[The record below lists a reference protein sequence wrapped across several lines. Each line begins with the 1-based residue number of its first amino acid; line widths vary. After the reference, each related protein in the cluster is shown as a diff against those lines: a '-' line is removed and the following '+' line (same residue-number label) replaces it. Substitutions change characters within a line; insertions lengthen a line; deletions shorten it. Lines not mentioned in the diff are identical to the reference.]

1 MEYNSR
7 REELIISE
15 YGRHVQGLIFHAKTI
30 EDKEYRQHFVEK
42 VVSLMDQMN
51 PQTKNVREHQEKLW
65 RHVFRIANYELDVVP
80 TVGDVPTPEMAFTH
94 PPKLT
99 YPQSEFRFRH
109 YGHYIQTMITKAL
122 EMEDEVQKISYAYI
136 IASYMKLAYRTWNR
150 EHYVND
156 EIIKQDLKV
165 MSGGEIILPAET
177 PIENL
182 VPPGAL
188 NTYKKK
194 SSGKS
199 KNYKGNN
206 QNRKRAYS
214 KKRN

>member
-15 YGRHVQGLIFHAKTI
+15 YGRHVQGLIKHAITI
-30 EDKEYRQHFVEK
+30 EDKEYRQHFVERI
-42 VVSLMDQMN
+42 VSLMDQMN

-65 RHVFRIANYELDVVP
+65 RHVFRIANYELDVKP
-80 TVGDVPTPEMAFTH
+80 TVGDMPTPENAFTH
-94 PPKLT
+94 PDKLP

-109 YGHYIQTMITKAL
+109 YGHYIQEMISKAIV
-122 EMEDEVQKISYAYI
+122 MEDEVQKISYAYI
-136 IASYMKLAYRTWNR
+136 IASYMKLAYRTWNK

-165 MSGGEIILPAET
+165 MSGGAIILPPET
-177 PIENL
+177 SIENL
-182 VPPGAL
+182 VPPGAI

-194 SSGKS
+194 NTGKS
-199 KNYKGNN
+199 KNYKSNN
-206 QNRKRAYS
+206 QNRKKNYI
-214 KKRN
+214 KKR